1 MSNREKIQNIEEI
14 KDIFSHGLIDDNQKR
29 DTLTSL
35 LKLVIGI
42 IDFDMFKN
50 SELKYLEELI
60 LSIRRMTYIK

>member
-1 MSNREKIQNIEEI
+1 MSNREKIQKIEEI

-60 LSIRRMTYIK
+60 LTIRRMTYIK

>member
-60 LSIRRMTYIK
+60 LTIRRMTYIK

>member
-60 LSIRRMTYIK
+60 LKIRRMTYIK

>member
-1 MSNREKIQNIEEI
+1 MSNLEKIQKIEEI
-14 KDIFSHGLIDDNQKR
+14 KDVFSHGLIDDNQKR

-60 LSIRRMTYIK
+60 LTIRRMTYIK